1 MAIQSKHLVCWDKIE
16 TPFYIK
22 KWLEE
27 GVTIPFISEPPLCE
41 YENYVLNKEQENFV
55 DSKLSEYIYEGYI
68 SEVAE
73 KPRCISPLGCVAK
86 KNKEKWRIISDM
98 RMVNKYINVPKCRY
112 EDLSELPNVIRNND
126 AYASV
131 DLKDGFNNV
140 VIRKDFRTFFGFKW
154 RNKYF
159 VWNVLNFGC
168 SIAPYLFTKIL
179 RPVVSYLRSLNVRCL
194 LYVDD
199 FLLLGPKETLSLDIE
214 LVIETLI
221 DLGWKI
227 NYEKSCLTPSDTIEY
242 LGLTIKNRDDG
253 VPILTVP
260 GSKIAKVRKDIKRIL
275 KHKYVSAR
283 VLSKV
288 AGQCNFIC
296 KAVLPGRLMLRNV
309 YKLIKL
315 KQNWET
321 KLELT
326 ACAIKDLLWWLNSLE
341 TWNGKTII
349 PSKIDGQLVTDASQ
363 LGWGGH
369 LGEHITQG
377 FWDQTMSQKHSNIR
391 ELMAVLLSL
400 RAFAP
405 HIRNKTISVLSD
417 NITSVAY
424 INHMGGPMEELTDIA
439 KLIWAEAIQNNITIV
454 AKHLSGKLNTQAD
467 GLSRAVD
474 KHEWMLSKPLFLYL
488 DSVWG
493 PHSVDRFASLVS
505 TQLPIYNSRFLDPNG
520 MKVDALAQTDWGLEN
535 NFVNPPIRLLNKVI
549 EIVQQQEAH
558 ATVIAPWWP
567 AQTWFNNLVKLS
579 ICPPIR
585 VFRKAIIPLNP
596 AVPEPLRN
604 RKWKIF
610 AWRICGNSKHVFR
623 DGPFRPHR
631 S

>member
-1 MAIQSKHLVCWDKIE
+1 M
-16 TPFYIK
+16 
-22 KWLEE
+22 
-27 GVTIPFISEPPLCE
+27 
-41 YENYVLNKEQENFV
+41 
-55 DSKLSEYIYEGYI
+55 
-68 SEVAE
+68 
-73 KPRCISPLGCVAK
+73 
-86 KNKEKWRIISDM
+86 
-98 RMVNKYINVPKCRY
+98 
-112 EDLSELPNVIRNND
+112 
-126 AYASV
+126 
-131 DLKDGFNNV
+131 
-140 VIRKDFRTFFGFKW
+140 
-154 RNKYF
+154 
-159 VWNVLNFGC
+159 
-168 SIAPYLFTKIL
+168 
-179 RPVVSYLRSLNVRCL
+179 
-194 LYVDD
+194 
-199 FLLLGPKETLSLDIE
+199 
-214 LVIETLI
+214 
-221 DLGWKI
+221 
-227 NYEKSCLTPSDTIEY
+227 
-242 LGLTIKNRDDG
+242 
-253 VPILTVP
+253 PILTVP

-467 GLSRAVD
+467 GLSRAID
-474 KHEWMLSKPLFLYL
+474 KHE
-488 DSVWG
+488 
-493 PHSVDRFASLVS
+493 
-505 TQLPIYNSRFLDPNG
+505 
-520 MKVDALAQTDWGLEN
+520 
-535 NFVNPPIRLLNKVI
+535 
-549 EIVQQQEAH
+549 
-558 ATVIAPWWP
+558 
-567 AQTWFNNLVKLS
+567 
-579 ICPPIR
+579 
-585 VFRKAIIPLNP
+585 
-596 AVPEPLRN
+596 
-604 RKWKIF
+604 
-610 AWRICGNSKHVFR
+610 
-623 DGPFRPHR
+623 
-631 S
+631 